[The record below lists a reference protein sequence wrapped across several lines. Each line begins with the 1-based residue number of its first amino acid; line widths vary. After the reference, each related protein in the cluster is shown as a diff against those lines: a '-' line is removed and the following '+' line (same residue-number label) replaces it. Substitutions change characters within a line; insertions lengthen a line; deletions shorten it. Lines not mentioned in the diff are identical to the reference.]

1 MTIRSGGRPRDPRAP
16 QARPY
21 VSDAY
26 ATESVPETFEPV
38 RRGGGRGYDGGG
50 GRGGG
55 VSGVV
60 KFLLFT
66 LILAGVV
73 LVVSLTAL
81 RPVVNGAVVG
91 WASDNPAALPSRS
104 LRTSCARTSAPAW
117 TVRPPTIPP
126 RSSFTVDDGD
136 TASTIAARLEEE
148 GFLGDRRA
156 FVFLASERGLAGSL
170 QQGEF
175 VLRKNLT
182 PDELVTAL
190 LAPPAVPYVDIDLRT
205 GLRLEQI
212 TAKLQ
217 TLPLD
222 MDVRDFYD
230 LVKEPPAA
238 LIADYPWLEQIRQDA
253 PENAS
258 LEGFLWPSRYRV
270 LPDTTPDELVRQML
284 DQFIAD
290 VGQDRLDVPA
300 ERGLSFYDV
309 MSLASIVEREAV
321 LDEERPK
328 IAGVYQNRID
338 GIKGV
343 RNRQLNADPTV
354 FYAIDT
360 MELDKLD
367 FDRWQE
373 YSFWSPPGVPL
384 RDVAVPPELEGYQT
398 YVSVGLIPGPIATP
412 TLASIDAALAPDTE
426 EQYIYFVAIPDG
438 GGAHSFAKDAA
449 EFDRLLEEYG
459 YT

>member
-1 MTIRSGGRPRDPRAP
+1 MAVGVAMTAAAVAAAASAAWSSSCCSRSSWPGSCLSCRSR
-16 QARPY
+16 
-21 VSDAY
+21 
-26 ATESVPETFEPV
+26 
-38 RRGGGRGYDGGG
+38 
-50 GRGGG
+50 
-55 VSGVV
+55 
-60 KFLLFT
+60 
-66 LILAGVV
+66 
-73 LVVSLTAL
+73 AL

-91 WASDNPAALPSRS
+91 WAADNPAALRLPFVADIVREDIGPGMD
-104 LRTSCARTSAPAW
+104 RPASDDPAQ
-117 TVRPPTIPP
+117 VG
-126 RSSFTVDDGD
+126 FTVDDGD

-156 FVFLASERGLAGSL
+156 FVFLASERGLAGAL

-238 LIADYPWLEQIRQDA
+238 LIADYPWLQRIRQDA

-284 DQFIAD
+284 DRFIAD
-290 VGQDRLDVPA
+290 VGQDRWTCL
-300 ERGLSFYDV
+300 RS
-309 MSLASIVEREAV
+309 
-321 LDEERPK
+321 
-328 IAGVYQNRID
+328 GV
-338 GIKGV
+338 
-343 RNRQLNADPTV
+343 
-354 FYAIDT
+354 
-360 MELDKLD
+360 
-367 FDRWQE
+367 
-373 YSFWSPPGVPL
+373 
-384 RDVAVPPELEGYQT
+384 
-398 YVSVGLIPGPIATP
+398 
-412 TLASIDAALAPDTE
+412 
-426 EQYIYFVAIPDG
+426 
-438 GGAHSFAKDAA
+438 
-449 EFDRLLEEYG
+449 
-459 YT
+459 

>member
-55 VSGVV
+55 VGGVL

-91 WASDNPAALPSRS
+91 WAADNPAALRLPFVADIVREDIGPGMD
-104 LRTSCARTSAPAW
+104 RPASDDPAQ
-117 TVRPPTIPP
+117 VG
-126 RSSFTVDDGD
+126 FTVDDGD

-156 FVFLASERGLAGSL
+156 FVFLASERGLAGAL

-238 LIADYPWLEQIRQDA
+238 LIADYPWLQRIRQDA

-258 LEGFLWPSRYRV
+258 LEGFLWPSR
-270 LPDTTPDELVRQML
+270 
-284 DQFIAD
+284 
-290 VGQDRLDVPA
+290 
-300 ERGLSFYDV
+300 
-309 MSLASIVEREAV
+309 
-321 LDEERPK
+321 
-328 IAGVYQNRID
+328 
-338 GIKGV
+338 
-343 RNRQLNADPTV
+343 
-354 FYAIDT
+354 
-360 MELDKLD
+360 
-367 FDRWQE
+367 
-373 YSFWSPPGVPL
+373 
-384 RDVAVPPELEGYQT
+384 
-398 YVSVGLIPGPIATP
+398 
-412 TLASIDAALAPDTE
+412 
-426 EQYIYFVAIPDG
+426 
-438 GGAHSFAKDAA
+438 
-449 EFDRLLEEYG
+449 
-459 YT
+459 